1 MKSLRIGVI
10 MLLIVIGFSAVNTL
24 FLSGAIERLCEGVS
38 SYSIEDG
45 DGCAMELYSDFKA
58 LEAFASLTVS
68 HEDLTNIEDLFV
80 EVISYSK
87 IGDKEGLFIAK
98 SRLEN
103 ALLHL
108 GRLIRLNIDSVF

>member
-38 SYSIEDG
+38 SYSIEG

-98 SRLEN
+98 SRLDN